1 MLRLE
6 AINRA
11 VPLSLYGSAHGC
23 RSASCSR
30 IGLYFVCIEG
40 RVLHGGI
47 LPDSCVPPATAP
59 SHHLAISPLLPLT
72 SPFTVKI
79 HTNIFFI
86 AQIGTGC
93 QSSALTPGQPPRVAP
108 TISPNG
114 GTTKGLRPI
123 CTKRTP
129 RDSDTWR
136 RKLCSV
142 RYAHEKRR
150 AAGQT
155 CAQRTLPQLTLSP
168 LERSARETKRI
179 MKRSERSTSP
189 AHSN

>member
-1 MLRLE
+1 LLHLE

-11 VPLSLYGSAHGC
+11 VPLSLPSPAHEC

-30 IGLYFVCIEG
+30 IGLYFVCMEG
-40 RVLHGGI
+40 AGLTWR
-47 LPDSCVPPATAP
+47 DTAP
-59 SHHLAISPLLPLT
+59 IRRLTLVYPLPQHLPITLRSSLLLPLT
-72 SPFTVKI
+72 SSFTVKV
-79 HTNIFFI
+79 HTDIFFY
-86 AQIGTGC
+86 
-93 QSSALTPGQPPRVAP
+93 SSDRGWMSKFTSTPGQPHRVAP

-114 GTTKGLRPI
+114 GTTKGLRPV

-155 CAQRTLPQLTLSP
+155 CAQRTLPRLTLSP

-179 MKRSERSTSP
+179 MKRSE
-189 AHSN
+189 